1 MCYLSVEGPGP
12 AGRVGGAQ
20 PGAVPLG
27 GLVTPVLGPGVSPA
41 PPRHQRLV
49 TQALYSTVQYSTV
62 QYSTDLAKL
71 LLTLLLARSALPH
84 IPGIELSTR
93 LHEVSQ
99 CPEKDTNC

>member
-27 GLVTPVLGPGVSPA
+27 GLVAAVPGPGVSPA
-41 PPRHQRLV
+41 PPRHQRRV
-49 TQALYSTVQYSTV
+49 TQT
-62 QYSTDLAKL
+62 LAKL
-71 LLTLLLARSALPH
+71 LLALLLARSALPH
-84 IPGIELSTR
+84 IPGVELSTR

-99 CPEKDTNC
+99 YPEKDSNCAFTIKNLHGK